1 MEKRGETDGSGKGRN
16 MDVGHVAVWALRKFD
31 GRRPRALTPGEVAQI
46 AGRAGR
52 HMNDGTFGTTAE
64 IPGMDPMLVQAIEE
78 HSFEPLPSFFW
89 RNEKL
94 DFSSLRALANSLER
108 RPPHPGLIRAREGED
123 QEVLATLAR
132 DEEMGRS
139 EGRRV
144 GNEWVST

>member
-1 MEKRGETDGSGKGRN
+1 MGLN
-16 MDVGHVAVWALRKFD
+16 MDVRHVAFSALRKFD
-31 GRRPRALTPGEVAQI
+31 GRTPRALTPGEVAQI

-123 QEVLATLAR
+123 QAGLAPLAR
-132 DEEMGRS
+132 AEGIARS
-139 EGRRV
+139 ARRRSRS
-144 GNEWVST
+144 GLP